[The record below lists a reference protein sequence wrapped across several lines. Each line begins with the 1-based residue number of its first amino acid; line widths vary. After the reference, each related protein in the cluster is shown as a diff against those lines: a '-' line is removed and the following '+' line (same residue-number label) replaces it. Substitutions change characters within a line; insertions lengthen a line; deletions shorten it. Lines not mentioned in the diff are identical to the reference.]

1 MHQNLEDVE
10 QDEVKTW
17 FKAQMNKAKKFQP
30 LAVLNQKL
38 RGLEVFESNEPPSL
52 TPTPSPNPIQDV
64 ARQDPDELVTRAHW
78 QRQRPNDKC
87 SDPVCE
93 KRLGSVNGSVNCR
106 KCGNLF
112 CEEHTMYQM
121 KLSRSAQ
128 HEPIRG
134 FWCRV
139 CETCYKSRE
148 GYNDHRGKDGKLWEV
163 ICH

>member
-1 MHQNLEDVE
+1 
-10 QDEVKTW
+10 
-17 FKAQMNKAKKFQP
+17 
-30 LAVLNQKL
+30 
-38 RGLEVFESNEPPSL
+38 
-52 TPTPSPNPIQDV
+52 
-64 ARQDPDELVTRAHW
+64 
-78 QRQRPNDKC
+78 
-87 SDPVCE
+87 
-93 KRLGSVNGSVNCR
+93 
-106 KCGNLF
+106 
-112 CEEHTMYQM
+112 MYQM